1 MQMGKEG
8 RREIVRSRTGERW
21 REETWTE
28 KTGVHMVTR
37 FPFNFPQRLI
47 DLLSPPMISFK
58 GPNYKTPN

>member
-47 DLLSPPMISFK
+47 DF
-58 GPNYKTPN
+58 